1 MCDPIL
7 GALIKMQPIIL
18 HLVVKIDSIQQHIPI
33 SPLLGSIPPP
43 GGGAPQSHFNNRRNR
58 RHRILNLVRP
68 KEENPNIFHTDVLQN
83 IKFNGFMDCRKDF
96 LPCMW
101 KEDRLLEC
109 NRLAEK
115 IA

>member
-43 GGGAPQSHFNNRRNR
+43 GGGGAHKVTSTTDEKGAPGY
-58 RHRILNLVRP
+58 LTL
-68 KEENPNIFHTDVLQN
+68 
-83 IKFNGFMDCRKDF
+83 
-96 LPCMW
+96 
-101 KEDRLLEC
+101 
-109 NRLAEK
+109 
-115 IA
+115 